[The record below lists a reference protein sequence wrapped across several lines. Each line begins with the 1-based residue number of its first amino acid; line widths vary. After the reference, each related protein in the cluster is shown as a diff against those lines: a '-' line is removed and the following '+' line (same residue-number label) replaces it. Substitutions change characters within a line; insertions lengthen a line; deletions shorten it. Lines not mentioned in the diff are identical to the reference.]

1 MDKIQR
7 VLDFSNMRLIDTT
20 DPGAHGTSLTLVS
33 SVGAE
38 RECHLAGR
46 FRIHLLGMYHAEV
59 GEAWDSNGD
68 RQGDFLNH
76 IDITLSGRRQ
86 VVCNGRVHDMSAGQ
100 VWFLP
105 GNTPVERRH
114 VENAEVLYFKFNCEW
129 LPGVDPLLDW
139 PGREPRLAGEID
151 VNEWR
156 KWADGRKIGVS
167 DLLWLRGM
175 LLSWM
180 AGAVPEL
187 DAVISKHL
195 ATHKQFTR
203 VFDTIE
209 RELGADLRMSE
220 VARSHGTGVEAFS
233 MAFSRA
239 TGMSPKDYVTRRLNQ
254 EALQLV
260 INTDLKM
267 KEIAD
272 RLRFTDEF
280 YFSRFFKKLNGC
292 PPSAYRQRTRGLR
305 AG

>member
-1 MDKIQR
+1 MDKIR
-7 VLDFSNMRLIDTT
+7 MILDFFNMRLIDTT
-20 DPGAHGTSLTLVS
+20 DPGAHGSAVTLVS
-33 SVGAE
+33 SVGSE
-38 RECHLAGR
+38 RECHLASR
-46 FRIHLLGMYHAEV
+46 FRIHLLGMYHSWV
-59 GEAWDSNGD
+59 GEPWDSNGD
-68 RQGDFLNH
+68 RQGDFLHH
-76 IDITLSGRRQ
+76 IDLTLSGRRK
-86 VVCNGRVHDMSAGQ
+86 VVCNGQLHEMSEGQ
-100 VWFLP
+100 AWFLP

-114 VENAEVLYFKFNCEW
+114 VEDGEVLFFKFHCEW

-139 PGREPRLAGEID
+139 PGREPRLAGQID
-151 VNEWR
+151 VQSWR
-156 KWADGRKIGVS
+156 KWTAGGQIGVPA
-167 DLLWLRGM
+167 LLWLRGT
-175 LLSWM
+175 LLAWV
-180 AGAVPEL
+180 ADAVPEL
-187 DAVISKHL
+187 DGVITRHL

-209 RELGADLRMSE
+209 RALGADLRMSE

-292 PPSAYRQRTRGLR
+292 PPSTYRQKMRGLKV
-305 AG
+305 G

>member
-1 MDKIQR
+1 MDKTRGI
-7 VLDFSNMRLIDTT
+7 LDFSNMRLIDTT
-20 DPGAHGTSLTLVS
+20 DPGAHGSMTTLIS

-46 FRIHLLGMYHAEV
+46 FRLHLLGMYHSMV
-59 GEAWDSNGD
+59 GASWDSNGD
-68 RQGDFLNH
+68 RQGDFLHH
-76 IDITLSGRRQ
+76 IDITLSGQRQ
-86 VVCNGRVHDMSAGQ
+86 VVCNGQVHHMSAGQ

-105 GNTPVERRH
+105 GNTPVERRY
-114 VENAEVLYFKFNCEW
+114 VEDGEVLFFKFNSEW

-139 PGREPRLAGEID
+139 PGREPRLAGEVD
-151 VNEWR
+151 SDSWR
-156 KWADGRKIGVS
+156 SWTCGKTIGVA

-175 LLSWM
+175 LLSWV
-180 AGAVPEL
+180 ADAIPEL
-187 DAVISKHL
+187 DVVITKHL

-267 KEIAD
+267 KEIAE

-292 PPSAYRQRTRGLR
+292 PPSTYRLKMRGLR
-305 AG
+305 AS